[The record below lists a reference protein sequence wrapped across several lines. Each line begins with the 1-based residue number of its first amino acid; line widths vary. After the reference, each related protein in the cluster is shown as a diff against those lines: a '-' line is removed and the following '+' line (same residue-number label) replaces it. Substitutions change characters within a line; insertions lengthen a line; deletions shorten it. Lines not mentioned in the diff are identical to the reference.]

1 MRFFIAC
8 VSLLL
13 PLSLFAQFHW
23 TNVTESWTNVPKGVK
38 LYDFRDTV
46 DGQPVVAFAA
56 VFSIKEKN
64 LQFTTAHTTGERLT
78 PQAFYEREKKPFLVV
93 NGTFFSFQTNKN
105 LNVLVKNGKL
115 TAYNVHDVPLNGRDS
130 GYYAHPFRS
139 AIGIFSNRTA
149 DVAWVY
155 TDSISSIPF
164 ATQKS
169 IVLPRS
175 KGMATWKSV
184 QADWKNQFQP
194 WPVQT
199 AIGGGPVLVQNGR
212 IDIYNNEERMFM
224 GKAIGDLHPRTA
236 MGYTEKGELVVL
248 VVEGRHKN
256 VSAGV
261 SLIQLAAMMQSLG
274 CVEAL
279 NLDGGGSTCMLIQG
293 KPVIRV
299 SDLKDGEPTQRPVP
313 GVFMIYSK

>member
-1 MRFFIAC
+1 MR
-8 VSLLL
+8 
-13 PLSLFAQFHW
+13 SLFSLVLFVLPFSMLAQFHW
-23 TNVTESWTNVPKGVK
+23 NDVSDSWNNVPTGVK
-38 LYDFRDTV
+38 LFDFRDSV

-56 VFSIKEKN
+56 VISLKEKRN
-64 LQFTTAHTTGERLT
+64 RFTTAHTNNERLT

-105 LNVLVKNGKL
+105 LNVLVKDGKL
-115 TAYNVHDVPLNGRDS
+115 TANNVHDVALNGRDS

-149 DVAWVY
+149 DVAWIY
-155 TDSISSIPF
+155 TDSVSSVPF
-164 ATQKS
+164 ASQKS
-169 IVLPRS
+169 LVLPRS
-175 KGMATWKSV
+175 KGIGTFKLI
-184 QADWKNQFQP
+184 QTDWKNQFQP

-199 AIGGGPVLVQNGR
+199 AIGGGPVLIQNGR

-224 GKAIGDLHPRTA
+224 GKAIADLHPRTA
-236 MGYTEKGELVVL
+236 MGYTNNGELVIL

-256 VSAGV
+256 ISVGV
-261 SLIQLAAMMQSLG
+261 SLIQLAAMMKSLG

-313 GVFMIYSK
+313 GVFMVYTK

>member
-1 MRFFIAC
+1 MRNLF
-8 VSLLL
+8 SLVLVIL
-13 PLSLFAQFHW
+13 PFSLFAQFQW
-23 TNVTESWTNVPKGVK
+23 NDVSDTWKNVPAGVK
-38 LYDFRDTV
+38 LYEFRDSV
-46 DGQPVVAFAA
+46 EGQPVVAFAA
-56 VFSIKEKN
+56 VVMLNEKKN
-64 LQFTTAHTTGERLT
+64 KFTTAHTKNERIT

-105 LNVLVKNGKL
+105 LNVLVKDGKL
-115 TAYNVHDVPLNGRDS
+115 TSYNVHDVALNGRDS

-139 AIGIFSNRTA
+139 AIGIFQNRTA

-155 TDSISSIPF
+155 TDSISSIPY
-164 ATQKS
+164 ASQKS

-175 KGMATWKSV
+175 KGIRSTNS
-184 QADWKNQFQP
+184 QQSEWKNRFQP
-194 WPVQT
+194 WPVET
-199 AIGGGPVLVQNGR
+199 AIGGGPVLIQNGR

-224 GKAIGDLHPRTA
+224 GKAIADLHPRTA
-236 MGYTEKGELVVL
+236 MGYTNKGELVIL

-256 VSAGV
+256 VSVGV

-293 KPVIRV
+293 RPVIRV

>member
-1 MRFFIAC
+1 MRKLL
-8 VSLLL
+8 SLVLL
-13 PLSLFAQFHW
+13 ILPFGLFAQFQW
-23 TNVTESWTNVPKGVK
+23 NEVSDSWKNVPAGVK
-38 LYDFRDTV
+38 LYDFRDSV
-46 DGQPVVAFAA
+46 DEQPVVAFAA
-56 VFSIKEKN
+56 VFSLKAKN
-64 LQFTTAHTTGERLT
+64 NKFTTAHTTNERLT

-105 LNVLVKNGKL
+105 LNVLVKDGKL
-115 TAYNVHDVPLNGRDS
+115 TAYNVHDVALNGRDS

-155 TDSISSIPF
+155 TDSVSSVPF

-169 IVLPRS
+169 LVLPRS
-175 KGMATWKSV
+175 KGIGTYKSV
-184 QADWKNQFQP
+184 QADWKKEFQP

-199 AIGGGPVLVQNGR
+199 AIGGGPVLLQNGK

-224 GKAIGDLHPRTA
+224 GKAIADLHPRTA
-236 MGYTEKGELVVL
+236 MGYTDKGELVIL

-299 SDLKDGEPTQRPVP
+299 SDIKDGEPTQRPVP
-313 GVFMIYSK
+313 GVFMVYTK